1 MGARS
6 LCVSP
11 LFGAP
16 LYSVCAGMQHV
27 GPTEGIDGLM
37 VHIDTIME
45 RDAIRL
51 SVRGDLDISTVD
63 AFDEAL
69 GEAVRVRDL
78 VEIDLARVDFIDGS
92 GLSSLMD
99 AEHRARR
106 ARHRLRIVAASGY
119 VRRLIDITKTSDRLS
134 PVLPA
139 TDRRPADRS

>member
-1 MGARS
+1 MEH
-6 LCVSP
+6 L
-11 LFGAP
+11 
-16 LYSVCAGMQHV
+16 

-37 VHIDTIME
+37 VHIDTIMQ

-51 SVRGDLDISTVD
+51 SVRGDLDISAVE

-69 GEAVRVRDL
+69 SEAVRVRDV

-92 GLSSLMD
+92 GLSSLMN

-134 PVLPA
+134 PVLPSA
-139 TDRRPADRS
+139 DRRRADRS